1 MNRFITSFFI
11 IVFLLSGCSTS
22 GNQNLKNETPQS
34 LQSKIIKNKT
44 TKTELLTN
52 LGEPDTRTT
61 LDDGNEQWRYFMYN
75 NQFNASTFIPVV
87 GLLTGGSQTQ
97 SKTLEIDFNGET
109 VSKWTF
115 SLTITTP
122 KLAFLINCFGQE
134 NENILNSHS
143 YPYFSSNRM

>member
-1 MNRFITSFFI
+1 MTSSFFI
-11 IVFLLSGCSTS
+11 IVVLLSGCSTS

-44 TKTELLTN
+44 TKTELIAK

-87 GLLTGGSQTQ
+87 GLLTGGSQIQ
-97 SKTLEIDFNGET
+97 SKTLEIEFKGEI

-115 SLTITTP
+115 SS
-122 KLAFLINCFGQE
+122 E
-134 NENILNSHS
+134 NNNTKTGILQ
-143 YPYFSSNRM
+143 

>member
-1 MNRFITSFFI
+1 MNNFVVTSLFIAI
-11 IVFLLSGCSTS
+11 FLISGCSTS

-44 TKTELLTN
+44 TKMELLTK

-87 GLLTGGSQTQ
+87 GLLTGGSQSQ
-97 SKTLEIDFNGET
+97 SKTLEIDFKGET

-115 SLTITTP
+115 SSDNNNTKT
-122 KLAFLINCFGQE
+122 G
-134 NENILNSHS
+134 ILN
-143 YPYFSSNRM
+143 

>member
-1 MNRFITSFFI
+1 MNRFITSSFFI

-44 TKTELLTN
+44 TKTELLTK

-97 SKTLEIDFNGET
+97 SGTLEIDFNGET

-115 SLTITTP
+115 STDNNNT
-122 KLAFLINCFGQE
+122 KSG
-134 NENILNSHS
+134 ILN
-143 YPYFSSNRM
+143 

>member
-1 MNRFITSFFI
+1 LLHP
-11 IVFLLSGCSTS
+11 FLLQYFQFLAVQHQGTRTLKTKHLKAS
-22 GNQNLKNETPQS
+22 NQRSLKTKQLRRNYS
-34 LQSKIIKNKT
+34 L
-44 TKTELLTN
+44 

-115 SLTITTP
+115 STDNNNT
-122 KLAFLINCFGQE
+122 KSG
-134 NENILNSHS
+134 ILN
-143 YPYFSSNRM
+143 

>member
-1 MNRFITSFFI
+1 MNRFITASFFI
-11 IVFLLSGCSTS
+11 IVFLLSGCSIS

-44 TKTELLTN
+44 TKTELLTK

-61 LDDGNEQWRYFMYN
+61 LDDGKEQWKYFMSN
-75 NQFNASTFIPVV
+75 NQFNATTFIPVV

-97 SKTLEIDFNGET
+97 SKTLEIDFKGET

-115 SLTITTP
+115 SSDNNNTKT
-122 KLAFLINCFGQE
+122 G
-134 NENILNSHS
+134 IL
-143 YPYFSSNRM
+143 

>member
-1 MNRFITSFFI
+1 MNRFIKSSFFI

-44 TKTELLTN
+44 TKTELLTK

-61 LDDGNEQWRYFMYN
+61 LDDGNERWRYFMYN

-97 SKTLEIDFNGET
+97 SKTLEIDFKGEI

-115 SLTITTP
+115 STDNNNT
-122 KLAFLINCFGQE
+122 KSG
-134 NENILNSHS
+134 ILQ
-143 YPYFSSNRM
+143 

>member
-1 MNRFITSFFI
+1 MNRFITSSFYI

-44 TKTELLTN
+44 TKTELLTK

-115 SLTITTP
+115 STDNNNT
-122 KLAFLINCFGQE
+122 KSG
-134 NENILNSHS
+134 ILN
-143 YPYFSSNRM
+143 

>member
-1 MNRFITSFFI
+1 MNKIIFTFFLFVLCLIT
-11 IVFLLSGCSTS
+11 GCSTS

-44 TKTELLTN
+44 TKAELLAQ

-97 SKTLEIDFNGET
+97 SKTLEIDFKGET
-109 VSKWTF
+109 VNKW
-115 SLTITTP
+115 S
-122 KLAFLINCFGQE
+122 
-134 NENILNSHS
+134 
-143 YPYFSSNRM
+143 FSSDNSNTKSGVLN

>member
-1 MNRFITSFFI
+1 MNRFITASFFI
-11 IVFLLSGCSTS
+11 IVFLLSGCSIS

-44 TKTELLTN
+44 TKTELLTK

-61 LDDGNEQWRYFMYN
+61 LDDGKEQWKYFMSN
-75 NQFNASTFIPVV
+75 NQFNATTFIPVV

-97 SKTLEIDFNGET
+97 SKTLEIDFKGET

-115 SLTITTP
+115 SSDNNNTKTGSYHY
-122 KLAFLINCFGQE
+122 LI
-134 NENILNSHS
+134 
-143 YPYFSSNRM
+143 PSNRM

>member
-1 MNRFITSFFI
+1 MNRFIKSSFFI

-44 TKTELLTN
+44 TKTELLTK

-61 LDDGNEQWRYFMYN
+61 LDSGNEQWRYFIYN

-115 SLTITTP
+115 STDNNNT
-122 KLAFLINCFGQE
+122 KSG
-134 NENILNSHS
+134 ILQ
-143 YPYFSSNRM
+143 

>member
-1 MNRFITSFFI
+1 MKRFMTSSFFI
-11 IVFLLSGCSTS
+11 IVVLLSGCSTS

-44 TKTELLTN
+44 TKTELIAK

-87 GLLTGGSQTQ
+87 GLLTGGSQIQ
-97 SKTLEIDFNGET
+97 SKTLEIEFKGEI

-115 SLTITTP
+115 SS
-122 KLAFLINCFGQE
+122 E
-134 NENILNSHS
+134 NNNTKTGILQ
-143 YPYFSSNRM
+143 

>member
-1 MNRFITSFFI
+1 MNRFITASFFI
-11 IVFLLSGCSTS
+11 IVFLLSGCSIS

-44 TKTELLTN
+44 TKTELLTK

-61 LDDGNEQWRYFMYN
+61 LDDGKEQWKYFMSN
-75 NQFNASTFIPVV
+75 NQFNATTFIPVV

-97 SKTLEIDFNGET
+97 YKTLEIDFKGET

-115 SLTITTP
+115 SSDNNNTKT
-122 KLAFLINCFGQE
+122 G
-134 NENILNSHS
+134 ILN
-143 YPYFSSNRM
+143 

>member
-1 MNRFITSFFI
+1 MNRFIKSSFFI

-44 TKTELLTN
+44 TKTELLTK

-75 NQFNASTFIPVV
+75 NQFNATAFIPVV
-87 GLLTGGSQTQ
+87 GLFTGGSQTQ
-97 SKTLEIDFNGET
+97 SKTLEIEFNGEK
-109 VSKWTF
+109 VSKW
-115 SLTITTP
+115 
-122 KLAFLINCFGQE
+122 A
-134 NENILNSHS
+134 
-143 YPYFSSNRM
+143 FSSDNSNTKSGVLN

>member
-1 MNRFITSFFI
+1 MNRFIKSSFFI

-44 TKTELLTN
+44 TKTELLTK
-52 LGEPDTRTT
+52 LGEPDTRTI

-75 NQFNASTFIPVV
+75 NQFNATTFIPVV

-97 SKTLEIDFNGET
+97 SKTLEIDFKGE
-109 VSKWTF
+109 VVNKWTF
-115 SLTITTP
+115 STDNNNTKTGV
-122 KLAFLINCFGQE
+122 IN
-134 NENILNSHS
+134 
-143 YPYFSSNRM
+143 

>member
-1 MNRFITSFFI
+1 MNRFMTSSFFI
-11 IVFLLSGCSTS
+11 IVVLLSGCSTS

-44 TKTELLTN
+44 TKTELIAK

-87 GLLTGGSQTQ
+87 GLLTGGSQIQ
-97 SKTLEIDFNGET
+97 SKTLEIEFKGEI

-115 SLTITTP
+115 SS
-122 KLAFLINCFGQE
+122 E
-134 NENILNSHS
+134 NNNTKTGILQ
-143 YPYFSSNRM
+143 

>member
-1 MNRFITSFFI
+1 MNRFKTSSFFI

-44 TKTELLTN
+44 TKTELLTK

-115 SLTITTP
+115 STDNNNT
-122 KLAFLINCFGQE
+122 KSG
-134 NENILNSHS
+134 ILN
-143 YPYFSSNRM
+143 

>member
-1 MNRFITSFFI
+1 MNRFITSSFFI

-44 TKTELLTN
+44 TKTELLTK

-61 LDDGNEQWRYFMYN
+61 LDDGNEQWKYFMSN
-75 NQFNASTFIPVV
+75 NQFNATAFIPVV
-87 GLLTGGSQTQ
+87 GLFTGGSQTQ
-97 SKTLEIDFNGET
+97 SKTLEIDFKGET

-115 SLTITTP
+115 SSDNNNTKT
-122 KLAFLINCFGQE
+122 G
-134 NENILNSHS
+134 ILN
-143 YPYFSSNRM
+143 